1 MEYKTILT
9 TYGLTKQ
16 LNCLAN
22 KLKFDLTYIA
32 VGDGNGESYTPEEEQ
47 TELKNEL
54 WRGEVKEVGV
64 TADGTLACT
73 GQVPNEIGGF
83 TIREIGI
90 FDKAKRLICIANV
103 PPTLKTVGNY
113 NVTDI
118 LNLKVSMII
127 VNSKLTELII
137 TPETTLCANIDLS
150 NLSLKGQSIIGTV
163 FFDIMSIAPDYFDI
177 KKLGYDYEVISVY

>member
-9 TYGLTKQ
+9 TYGLSKQ

-22 KLKFDLTYIA
+22 ILKFDLSYIA
-32 VGDGNGESYTPEEEQ
+32 IGDGNGENYIPDENQ

-54 WRGEVKEVGV
+54 WRGNVKEVGIA
-64 TADGTLACT
+64 ADGTLACT
-73 GQVPNEIGGF
+73 GQIPNEVGGF

-90 FDKAKRLICIANV
+90 FDKAKRLVCIANV
-103 PPTLKTVGNY
+103 PPTMKTVGVSG
-113 NVTDI
+113 VTDI
-118 LNLKVSMII
+118 LNLKISMII

-137 TPETTLCANIDLS
+137 TPETTLCANVDLS
-150 NLSLKGQSIIGTV
+150 NLSPQGQSIIGTV

>member
-22 KLKFDLTYIA
+22 KLKFDLSYIA
-32 VGDGNGESYTPEEEQ
+32 IGDGNGENYIPDENQ

-54 WRGEVKEVGV
+54 WRGNVKEVGIA
-64 TADGTLACT
+64 ADGTLACT

>member
-22 KLKFDLTYIA
+22 KLNFDLTYIA
-32 VGDGNGESYTPEEEQ
+32 VGDGNGESYIPDENQ
-47 TELKNEL
+47 TELKNEI
-54 WRGEVKEVGV
+54 WRGNVKEVGIA
-64 TADGTLACT
+64 ADGTLACT
-73 GQVPNEIGGF
+73 GQIPNETGNF

-103 PPTLKTVGNY
+103 PPTLKTIGDSG
-113 NVTDI
+113 VTDI
-118 LNLKVSMII
+118 LNIKISMII

-137 TPETTLCANIDLS
+137 TPETSLCANVDLS
-150 NLSLKGQSIIGTV
+150 NLSSKGQSIIGTV
-163 FFDIMSIAPDYFDI
+163 FFDITGVAPDYFDI
-177 KKLGYDYEVISVY
+177 KKLGYDYEVICVY